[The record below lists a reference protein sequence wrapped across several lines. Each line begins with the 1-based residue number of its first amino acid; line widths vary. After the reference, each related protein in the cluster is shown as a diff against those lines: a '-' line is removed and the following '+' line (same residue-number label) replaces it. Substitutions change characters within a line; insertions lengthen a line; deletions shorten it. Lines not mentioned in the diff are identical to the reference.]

1 MQISVATYVSDRPIF
16 VQNAQSHPCDLG
28 WLIRPFYF
36 VGVFDLSQS
45 LLDFPR
51 NPPDDTGL
59 VRFGRCCHLSPARH
73 WHWDGVR

>member
-45 LLDFPR
+45 LLGFPR

-59 VRFGRCCHLSPARH
+59 VRFGRQKPIARERH
-73 WHWDGVR
+73 WHWDGGR